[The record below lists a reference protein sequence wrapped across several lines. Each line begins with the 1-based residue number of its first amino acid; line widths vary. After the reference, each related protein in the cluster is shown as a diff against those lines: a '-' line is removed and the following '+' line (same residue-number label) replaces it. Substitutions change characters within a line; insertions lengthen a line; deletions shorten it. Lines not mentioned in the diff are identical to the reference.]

1 MEAQSESKPVRMGGR
16 ISESL
21 GSSSRETLGVAAA
34 SKQRIV
40 IRMWSGVKYIR
51 EVSMRKWIALAGV
64 VLSAVV
70 LSAATYASHIGKCP
84 LCWGK

>member
-1 MEAQSESKPVRMGGR
+1 MC
-16 ISESL
+16 
-21 GSSSRETLGVAAA
+21 
-34 SKQRIV
+34 
-40 IRMWSGVKYIR
+40 
-51 EVSMRKWIALAGV
+51 EVSMRKWLAVAGV